1 MKVEAEFT
9 EKGLKVF
16 DEEKAGEIHE
26 EKYYGKILDD
36 GTLQLSPCEAL
47 HLMERDVE
55 FEVDGE
61 ELEFDDAY
69 QRFCEIDEEFSFK
82 YPAYSD
88 LRERGYIV
96 KSGFKFGAHFRVY
109 PRGVNPYKDGD
120 KREREHTKYV
130 VHAVPENHSMSFP
143 EMSRAV
149 RLANNIRADMLW
161 AVNDTED
168 QVTYYQVDFKKL

>member
-1 MKVEAEFT
+1 MKVEAEVT
-9 EKGLKVF
+9 DKGFKVF
-16 DEEKAGEIHE
+16 DEESAEEIHK
-26 EKYYGKILDD
+26 EKYYGKILGD
-36 GTLQLSPCEAL
+36 GSLQLSPCEAL

-55 FEVDGE
+55 FRIDGE
-61 ELEFDDAY
+61 VLGRQDAFEIFCGVDD
-69 QRFCEIDEEFSFK
+69 EFSYK
-82 YPAYSD
+82 YAAYSD

-130 VHAVPENHSMSFP
+130 VHAVPENHTLSFQ

-168 QVTYYQVDFKKL
+168 QVTYYRVDFKRL

>member
-1 MKVEAEFT
+1 MKVEAEIT
-9 EKGLKVF
+9 DKGFKVF
-16 DEEKAGEIHE
+16 DEESAEEIHE

-47 HLMERDVE
+47 HLMEREVE
-55 FEVDGE
+55 FEVDGTVLDFE
-61 ELEFDDAY
+61 EAY
-69 QRFCEIDEEFSFK
+69 QIFCEVDEEFSYK

-109 PRGVNPYKDGD
+109 PRGVNPYKEGD
-120 KREREHTKYV
+120 KRENEHTKYV
-130 VHAVPENHSMSFP
+130 VHAVPENHTLSFQ

-149 RLANNIRADMLW
+149 RLAGNIRADMLW

-168 QVTYYQVDFKKL
+168 QVTYYQVDFTRL

>member
-1 MKVEAEFT
+1 MEVEAEFT
-9 EKGLKVF
+9 DKGLKVF
-16 DEEKAGEIHE
+16 DEEKAEEIHE
-26 EKYYGKILDD
+26 ELYYGKILED

-47 HLMERDVE
+47 HLMERDTDFIVE
-55 FEVDGE
+55 GE
-61 ELEFDDAY
+61 ELGFEHAY
-69 QRFCEIDEEFSFK
+69 RRFCEIDDEFEYK

-109 PRGVNPYKDGD
+109 PRGVNPYKQGD

-130 VHAVPENHSMSFP
+130 VHAVPENHTLSFQ

-149 RLANNIRADMLW
+149 RLANNIRASMLW

-168 QVTYYQVDFKKL
+168 QVTYYEVNFKKL

>member
-1 MKVEAEFT
+1 MKVEAEIT

-16 DEEKAGEIHE
+16 DEESAEEIHS
-26 EKYYGKILDD
+26 EKYYGKVLDD
-36 GTLQLSPCEAL
+36 GSLQLSPCEAL
-47 HLMERDVE
+47 HLMDRDVE
-55 FEVDGE
+55 FVVDGE
-61 ELEFDDAY
+61 VLERQDAFEIFCDVDD
-69 QRFCEIDEEFSFK
+69 EFSYK

-130 VHAVPENHSMSFP
+130 VHAVPENHNLSFQ

-149 RLANNIRADMLW
+149 RLAGNIRADMLW

-168 QVTYYQVDFKKL
+168 QVTYYQVDFKRL

>member
-1 MKVEAEFT
+1 MKVEAKFT

-16 DEEKAGEIHE
+16 DGESAEEIHS
-26 EKYYGKILDD
+26 EKYYGKILED

-47 HLMERDVE
+47 HLMERDVD
-55 FEVDGE
+55 FEVNGE
-61 ELEFDDAY
+61 VLGFEDAFERFYEVDD
-69 QRFCEIDEEFSFK
+69 EFSYK

-120 KREREHTKYV
+120 KKENEHTKYV
-130 VHAVPENHSMSFP
+130 VHAVPENHNLSFQ

-149 RLANNIRADMLW
+149 RLAGNIRADMLW

-168 QVTYYQVDFKKL
+168 QVTYYQVDFKRL

>member
-1 MKVEAEFT
+1 MKVEAEIT
-9 EKGLKVF
+9 EKGFKVF
-16 DEEKAGEIHE
+16 DEEKAEEIHE

-36 GTLQLSPCEAL
+36 GSLQLSPCEAL

-55 FEVDGE
+55 FVIDGEVLERSEAYEIFCEVDD
-61 ELEFDDAY
+61 EFAY
-69 QRFCEIDEEFSFK
+69 K

-109 PRGVNPYKDGD
+109 PRGVNPYKQGD

-130 VHAVPENHSMSFP
+130 VHAVPENHTLSFQ

-168 QVTYYQVDFKKL
+168 QVTYYQVDHKRL

>member
-1 MKVEAEFT
+1 MEVEAEFT
-9 EKGLKVF
+9 DKGLKVF
-16 DEEKAGEIHE
+16 DEEAGEEIHS
-26 EKYYGKILDD
+26 EKYYGKILED

-47 HLMERDVE
+47 HLMDRDTV
-55 FEVDGE
+55 FVVDGE
-61 ELEFDDAY
+61 ELNRQDAY
-69 QRFCEIDEEFSFK
+69 ERFCEIDDEFPYKF
-82 YPAYSD
+82 PAYSD

-109 PRGVNPYKDGD
+109 PRGVNPYKSGD

-130 VHAVPENHSMSFP
+130 VHAVPENHTLSFQQ
-143 EMSRAV
+143 MSRAV

-168 QVTYYQVDFKKL
+168 QVTYYQVDFKRL

>member
-9 EKGLKVF
+9 DKGLKVF
-16 DEEKAGEIHE
+16 DEEAAEEIHS
-26 EKYYGKILDD
+26 EKYYGKILED
-36 GTLQLSPCEAL
+36 GTLQLSPCEAM
-47 HLMERDVE
+47 HLMERDVR
-55 FEVDGE
+55 FKLDGE
-61 ELEFDDAY
+61 ELDTEDAY
-69 QRFCEIDEEFSFK
+69 NRFSEIDDEFPYKF
-82 YPAYSD
+82 PTYSD

-109 PRGVNPYKDGD
+109 PRGVNPYKEGD
-120 KREREHTKYV
+120 KREREHTQYV
-130 VHAVPENHSMSFP
+130 VHAVPENHTLSFQ

-168 QVTYYQVDFKKL
+168 QVTYYQVDHKKL